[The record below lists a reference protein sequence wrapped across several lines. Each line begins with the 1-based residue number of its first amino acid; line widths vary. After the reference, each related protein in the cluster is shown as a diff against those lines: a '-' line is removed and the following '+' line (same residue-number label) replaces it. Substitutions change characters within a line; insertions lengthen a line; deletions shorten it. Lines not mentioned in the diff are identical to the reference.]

1 MVRKRMKRDE
11 RKWTDLL
18 ADGGELVVL
27 ELLKR
32 LFNGEITDDTRGVDH
47 AGAEEPE
54 QKTSD

>member
-1 MVRKRMKRDE
+1 MRKRMKRDE